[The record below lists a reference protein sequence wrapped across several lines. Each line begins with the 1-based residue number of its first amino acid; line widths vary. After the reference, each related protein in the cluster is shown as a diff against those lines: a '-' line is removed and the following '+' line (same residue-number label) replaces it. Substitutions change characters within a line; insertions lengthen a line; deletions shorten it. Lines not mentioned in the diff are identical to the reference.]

1 VLLAIIILSSPQN
14 SCKAAAGGGTAAG
27 PASGHQVEVASVQEL
42 RHALRDERVMQVSML
57 PSGSW
62 NLSRHAWG
70 SEALTLHRAV
80 LLEGIPSPDGQPPHV
95 DANQLAQLV
104 VVGKNG
110 SLHLRSLFLDDCL
123 LPGMPLLCLAA
134 GADGGTLRLDQLV
147 LGDSSCT
154 SIRHSAATNWLL
166 KSAYTAAWKSSWSQ
180 VDAHSVHVAD
190 TGAVLSASEGVLW
203 RILNSTFRC
212 TATNNGTPLLS
223 SIKSNHSEVQMAL
236 SVLATAVMLLAG
248 LHWLMNQ
255 GGEARGGMG
264 SCTAT
269 AQRVCISGNC
279 ALAWVRATPVFLSMA
294 SA

>member
-1 VLLAIIILSSPQN
+1 MQPSPGGGARSFQSRLLPSAGLRVVLLAIIILSSPQN

-147 LGDSSCT
+147 SRPGEMRPGS
-154 SIRHSAATNWLL
+154 RHFSPLVTINRAQ
-166 KSAYTAAWKSSWSQ
+166 TAMPAI
-180 VDAHSVHVAD
+180 A
-190 TGAVLSASEGVLW
+190 
-203 RILNSTFRC
+203 
-212 TATNNGTPLLS
+212 
-223 SIKSNHSEVQMAL
+223 
-236 SVLATAVMLLAG
+236 
-248 LHWLMNQ
+248 
-255 GGEARGGMG
+255 
-264 SCTAT
+264 
-269 AQRVCISGNC
+269 
-279 ALAWVRATPVFLSMA
+279 
-294 SA
+294 